1 MIEFENNN
9 TKLTET
15 YIGIVLDI
23 NKEKRYCY
31 VFIPR
36 LMMGLPDNI
45 IVNNEYPIE
54 NFNIINKTE
63 LNLAKSIT
71 KTNVLKVYSE
81 DIEEPMP
88 LKGSLVQIY
97 FLDGNPRYGYWE
109 KFNPNGKYQVI
120 EEERYPKLFTIQLNN
135 KIIEIKDTDTL
146 KINIPEDYK
155 ITYEENE
162 KIKTINILDNKEL
175 SNSLYNLKQYVQSL
189 QNNVEFIVKMQKNT
203 TSEKI
208 LNNYQNLAAKYSD
221 KTFIQ
226 ATLDY
231 ILIRLQYL
239 EKSNLTLEEIIY
251 VSTEI
256 EQKIKTIEELVDM
269 YFKYCL
275 ANSNDDWDSK
285 YGLLSNDDAKNEIL
299 SKYNKLINNDYKLL
313 EDEITSIK
321 QKLNTL
327 RTISVYFEDMLL
339 QEKSNIV
346 GTVFNIPNKR
356 LLIDS
361 YLTKY
366 PYTDYKDVNQTI
378 NGDDI
383 TTIELNRKAAIENET
398 IYFNDNG
405 ETIESS
411 VGCVSIH
418 SDPDISYNNQ
428 ISVEN
433 YIETQKI
440 YLNIIN
446 IDFDVILITAD
457 LEDKTKFLMAVVDTT
472 EYHQNTKNNSQILP
486 DKVELTVKTK
496 AGTPLYTKSAQGE
509 IDEENVNGWVI
520 STEELTIED
529 LEDDVTPSDKS
540 IITFDENTELTITMI
555 VNDDIIRRR
564 VINYN
569 NYTDFITSDIDDETS
584 EEIE

>member
-120 EEERYPKLFTIQLNN
+120 EEERYPKRFTIQLNN
-135 KIIEIKDTDTL
+135 KIIEVNDTDTL

-208 LNNYQNLAAKYSD
+208 LNNYQSLVAKYSD

-285 YGLLSNDDAKNEIL
+285 YGLLSNDGAKNEIL
-299 SKYNKLINNDYKLL
+299 YKYNKLINNDHKLL
-313 EDEITSIK
+313 EDEIAAIK

-327 RTISVYFEDMLL
+327 RTISVYFEDLLL

-356 LLIDS
+356 LLIDT

-366 PYTDYKDVNQTI
+366 PFTDYKDVNQTI
-378 NGDDI
+378 NDDDI

-398 IYFNDNG
+398 IYFNVNE

-428 ISVEN
+428 LSVES

-446 IDFDVILITAD
+446 IDFDVILIANT
-457 LEDKTKFLMAVVDTT
+457 EDETKFLMAVVDTT

-486 DKVELTVKTK
+486 DKVELTITTQD
-496 AGTPLYTKSAQGE
+496 GTSLFVKSAQGE

-529 LEDDVTPSDKS
+529 LENEETPSDKS
-540 IITFDENTELTITMI
+540 YITFDANTELTITMT

-564 VINYN
+564 VLNYN